1 MENET
6 IKNILIF
13 LKEKEGKKLPQGWF
27 KLLTTEEIIQ
37 ELENKPDDVQYIHKG
52 GISLMNSNIKKLP
65 NDLHVRGYLN
75 LNNCKQLKELPT
87 NLRVDG
93 HLWLEDTDITKLP
106 DDLYVAG
113 LLNVRNSKLIETPF
127 HLYVVSTL
135 ILSYNKELI
144 KISDKTHVGYDLDLR
159 GCIKLRELPNDL
171 FVGHD
176 LYIQETPLAEKYTD
190 DEIYGIIENNGGQI
204 RGKIFR

>member
-1 MENET
+1 MKTET
-6 IKNILIF
+6 IEKIF
-13 LKEKEGKKLPQGWF
+13 KFLEKKEGK
-27 KLLTTEEIIQ
+27 EIPLNWNLI
-37 ELENKPDDVQYIHKG
+37 ERLETYPDGTQFIYYDHLDL
-52 GISLMNSNIKKLP
+52 SDSN
-65 NDLHVRGYLN
+65 
-75 LNNCKQLKELPT
+75 
-87 NLRVDG
+87 
-93 HLWLEDTDITKLP
+93 ITKLP

-127 HLYVVSTL
+127 HLYVVNTL

-204 RGKIFR
+204 RGKIIR

>member
-1 MENET
+1 M
-6 IKNILIF
+6 
-13 LKEKEGKKLPQGWF
+13 
-27 KLLTTEEIIQ
+27 
-37 ELENKPDDVQYIHKG
+37 
-52 GISLMNSNIKKLP
+52 
-65 NDLHVRGYLN
+65 N

-93 HLWLEDTDITKLP
+93 HLWLEDTYITKLP

-144 KISDKTHVGYDLDLR
+144 KITNQKNT
-159 GCIKLRELPNDL
+159 
-171 FVGHD
+171 
-176 LYIQETPLAEKYTD
+176 KY
-190 DEIYGIIENNGGQI
+190 
-204 RGKIFR
+204 